1 MGRRGES
8 TRAGVMAVG
17 VVICGCVGDIGD
29 VPSAGITKWR
39 VGEQLAD
46 LSARS
51 LLRALGEAAGHLLC
65 ALGSV
70 PFSVHELVGDRLPSR
85 CCCRSIHGCRVP
97 GGCRVVASFVRVSQ
111 NCGVAHELRR

>member
-70 PFSVHELVGDRLPSR
+70 PFSVHELVGDCPVDAVADRFTA
-85 CCCRSIHGCRVP
+85 VP
-97 GGCRVVASFVRVSQ
+97 GGCRIVASFVRASQ

>member
-17 VVICGCVGDIGD
+17 VVICGCVVGDIGD

-70 PFSVHELVGDRLPSR
+70 PFSVHELVGDCPVDAVADRFTAVA
-85 CCCRSIHGCRVP
+85 CRGAV
-97 GGCRVVASFVRVSQ
+97 G
-111 NCGVAHELRR
+111 L